1 MSACLFC
8 DIVHQRCPAR
18 IIYQTET
25 VICFLPRV
33 PEAYGHTLIVPK
45 KHVPDIYAASET
57 LLGELMAAAKKLAL
71 HYRTQIQA
79 TGVNLLHA
87 SGAAAQQSVPH
98 FHLHLLPRFD
108 QDGLNAWPQ
117 LPKAD
122 FDLDALLQKLQLG
135 G

>member
-8 DIVHQRCPAR
+8 DIVHQLCPAR

-135 G
+135 E